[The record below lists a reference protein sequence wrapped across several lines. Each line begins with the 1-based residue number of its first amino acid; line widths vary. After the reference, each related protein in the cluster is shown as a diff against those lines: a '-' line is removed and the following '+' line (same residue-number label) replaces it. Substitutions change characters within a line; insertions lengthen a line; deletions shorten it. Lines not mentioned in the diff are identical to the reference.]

1 MKAIRL
7 IILIAAVAIFGFGT
21 GCGPYTF
28 NPSLPGHIKTVS
40 IPIFKNPRTFKYG
53 AEKTITD
60 AVIDAFIDD
69 GTLDVV
75 EEGTADSKL
84 VGEIVSYR
92 REAMRYDVN
101 ELIQEYNLAIIL
113 SLTYRDMTSG
123 EIIWQEK
130 SLYSSITYYP
140 IETSAGPAETED
152 EALDRLAEETAE
164 KIVTR
169 TLQNW

>member
-1 MKAIRL
+1 MKIIRL
-7 IILIAAVAIFGFGT
+7 TTLVGIAVIFLFT
-21 GCGPYTF
+21 SACGPYTF

-92 REAMRYDVN
+92 KEAMRYDVN

-130 SLYSSITYYP
+130 SMYSSITYYP

>member
-1 MKAIRL
+1 ML
-7 IILIAAVAIFGFGT
+7 AIFAFIT
-21 GCGPYTF
+21 ACGPYTF

-53 AEKTITD
+53 AEKVITD

-69 GTLDVV
+69 GTVDVV

-92 REAMRYDVN
+92 KEAMRYDVN
-101 ELIQEYNLAIIL
+101 ELIQEYNLAIVL

-130 SLYSSITYYP
+130 SMYSSITYYP